1 MLGKLIRYDA
11 KIQFKFLGGVS
22 LICLIIS
29 LFAGITGKLS
39 DAYSKLFILDMLSYI
54 SFALWILSMILMV
67 CGVFIYAVVFFR
79 RNLFR
84 DEGYLMHTIPVTET
98 QLFMSKLLTSTLAV
112 YASFVVAFVCLCL
125 ATMRVDFYI
134 DEIKALIPESGVIG
148 GGAFWTLTI
157 ASLILSVPSYLCQF
171 FASIA
176 IGYTWKI
183 KSGKHVNRDLLSVA
197 VFAILYVIQQ
207 VLGLVQMFGYF
218 FVWLKPFEGGLEER
232 LDAFM
237 MSDVAYAETE
247 LMDYLQGILGMS
259 LAFTII
265 MSVVLVWLSLRKMNR
280 QLNLE

>member
-29 LFAGITGKLS
+29 LFTGITGKLS
-39 DAYSKLFILDMLSYI
+39 DSYSKLFIFDMLNYI

-67 CGVFIYAVVFFR
+67 CGTFIYAVVFFR

-98 QLFMSKLLTSTLAV
+98 QLFTSKLLTSTLAV
-112 YASFVVAFVCLCL
+112 CASFVVAFVCLCL

-134 DEIKALIPESGVIG
+134 DEIKTLIAESGVIG
-148 GGAFWTLTI
+148 GGVFWALTI
-157 ASLILSVPSYLCQF
+157 VSIFLSIPAYLCQF
-171 FASIA
+171 FASIV

-207 VLGLVQMFGYF
+207 ILGIIQMFGYF

-237 MSDVAYAETE
+237 MSDLAYAV
-247 LMDYLQGILGMS
+247 DYLQGILGMS
-259 LAFTII
+259 LGFTII
-265 MSVVLVWLSLRKMNR
+265 TTIVLVWLSLRKMNR